1 MVKEEGMKRSRFT
14 EEQIAGIL
22 AEFRAG
28 IKQSELS
35 RKYGISVATISKWNG
50 RFGGMQSSDV
60 RKLRALEEENSK
72 LKRIVADQA
81 VEIMAA
87 KDVIKRFS

>member
-1 MVKEEGMKRSRFT
+1 MKRGRFA
-14 EEQIAGIL
+14 EGQIAGIL
-22 AEFRAG
+22 AEFRARTNQG
-28 IKQSELS
+28 ELS
-35 RKYGISVATISKWNG
+35 RKHGASTITISKWNT

-60 RKLRALEEENSK
+60 RRLEALEEKNGK

-87 KDVIKRFS
+87 KDVIRRFF

>member
-1 MVKEEGMKRSRFT
+1 MRKSRFR
-14 EEQIAGIL
+14 EDQITSIL
-22 AEFRAG
+22 SEYRAG
-28 IKQSELS
+28 LSQGELS
-35 RKYGISVATISKWNG
+35 RKYGVSTATLSKWNSKYG
-50 RFGGMQSSDV
+50 NMLSSDV
-60 RKLRALEEENSK
+60 RKLKALEEENSK

>member
-1 MVKEEGMKRSRFT
+1 MRKSRFT
-14 EEQIAGIL
+14 EEQITSIL
-22 AEFRAG
+22 AEFRSG
-28 IKQSELS
+28 TPQSELA
-35 RKYGISVATISKWNG
+35 RKYGVSTTTISKWNSK
-50 RFGGMQSSDV
+50 FGGMQSSEV
-60 RKLRALEEENSK
+60 RKLRALEEENNK

>member
-1 MVKEEGMKRSRFT
+1 MKRSRFT
-14 EEQIAGIL
+14 EEQIATIL

-28 IKQSELS
+28 TNQSELS
-35 RKYGISVATISKWNG
+35 RKYGVSTTTISKWHTK
-50 RFGGMQSSDV
+50 FGGMESSDV
-60 RKLRALEEENSK
+60 QRLRQLEAENGK

-87 KDVIKRFS
+87 KDIIKRFS

>member
-1 MVKEEGMKRSRFT
+1 MKRSRFT
-14 EEQIAGIL
+14 EEQITGVL

-28 IKQSELS
+28 TKQGELS
-35 RKYGISVATISKWNG
+35 RKYGVSVATISKWNT
-50 RFGGMQSSDV
+50 RFGGMPCSDV

-87 KDVIKRFS
+87 KDVIRRFS

>member
-1 MVKEEGMKRSRFT
+1 MKRSRFT

-28 IKQSELS
+28 TNQSELS
-35 RKYGISVATISKWNG
+35 RKYGVSATTISKWNV
-50 RFGGMQSSDV
+50 RFGNMQSGDV
-60 RKLRALEEENSK
+60 RRLKSLGEENGK

-87 KDVIKRFS
+87 KDVIRRFS

>member
-1 MVKEEGMKRSRFT
+1 MRRSRYT
-14 EEQIAGIL
+14 EEQIANIL

-28 IKQSELS
+28 VNQGELS
-35 RKYGISVATISKWNG
+35 RKYGVSTATISKWNS

-60 RKLRALEEENSK
+60 RKLRALEEENGK

-81 VEIMAA
+81 VEILAA

>member
-1 MVKEEGMKRSRFT
+1 MKRIRFT
-14 EEQIAGIL
+14 DEQIAGIL

-28 IKQSELS
+28 TNQSELS
-35 RKYGISVATISKWNG
+35 RKYGVSTTTISKWNT

-60 RKLRALEEENSK
+60 RRLKALEEENGK

-87 KDVIKRFS
+87 KDVIRRFS

>member
-1 MVKEEGMKRSRFT
+1 MRKSRFSG
-14 EEQIAGIL
+14 EQIAGIL
-22 AEFRAG
+22 SEFRAG
-28 IKQSELS
+28 VGQSELS
-35 RKYGISVATISKWNG
+35 RKYGVSVATISKWNSK
-50 RFGGMQSSDV
+50 FGDMKSDDV
-60 RKLRALEEENSK
+60 RRLRSLEEENSK

>member
-1 MVKEEGMKRSRFT
+1 MKRCRFT

-28 IKQSELS
+28 TNQSELS
-35 RKYGISVATISKWNG
+35 RRHGVSTTTISKWNT

-60 RKLRALEEENSK
+60 RRLKALEEENGK

-87 KDVIKRFS
+87 KDVIRRFS

>member
-1 MVKEEGMKRSRFT
+1 MKRSRYT
-14 EEQIAGIL
+14 EEQITGIL

-28 IKQSELS
+28 TNQSELS
-35 RKYGISVATISKWNG
+35 RKYGVSTTTISHWNT
-50 RFGGMQSSDV
+50 RFGGMQSSGV
-60 RKLRALEEENSK
+60 RKLKSLEEENAK

-87 KDVIKRFS
+87 KDVIRRFS

>member
-1 MVKEEGMKRSRFT
+1 MKRSRFT

-22 AEFRAG
+22 AEFRLG
-28 IKQSELS
+28 TNQSELS
-35 RKYGISVATISKWNG
+35 RKYGVSTATISKWNG
-50 RFGGMQSSDV
+50 RFGEMQSSDV
-60 RKLRALEEENSK
+60 RKLKALEDENSK

-87 KDVIKRFS
+87 KDVIRRFS

>member
-1 MVKEEGMKRSRFT
+1 MKRSRFS

-28 IKQSELS
+28 TNQSELS
-35 RKYGISVATISKWNG
+35 RKYGVSTATISKWNS
-50 RFGGMQSSDV
+50 RFGDMQSSDV
-60 RKLRALEEENSK
+60 RKLKALEDENSK

-87 KDVIKRFS
+87 KDVIRRFS

>member
-1 MVKEEGMKRSRFT
+1 MKRSRFT

-28 IKQSELS
+28 TNQSELS
-35 RKYGISVATISKWNG
+35 RKYGVSTATISKWNN
-50 RFGGMQSSDV
+50 RFGDMQSSDV
-60 RKLRALEEENSK
+60 RKLKSLEDENSK

-87 KDVIKRFS
+87 KDVIRRFS

>member
-1 MVKEEGMKRSRFT
+1 MKRSRYT
-14 EEQIAGIL
+14 EEQITGIL

-28 IKQSELS
+28 TNQSELS
-35 RKYGISVATISKWNG
+35 RKYGVSTTTISNWNT

-60 RKLRALEEENSK
+60 RKLRAFEDENAK

-87 KDVIKRFS
+87 KDVIRRFS

>member
-1 MVKEEGMKRSRFT
+1 MKKTRYT

-22 AEFRAG
+22 AEYRAG
-28 IKQSELS
+28 VGQSELS
-35 RKYGISVATISKWNG
+35 RKYGVSVTTISNWNG
-50 RFGGMQSSDV
+50 KYGGMGASEV
-60 RKLRALEEENSK
+60 RKLRALEEENLK

-81 VEIMAA
+81 VEILAA

>member
-1 MVKEEGMKRSRFT
+1 MKRVRFT

-28 IKQSELS
+28 TNQSELS
-35 RKYGISVATISKWNG
+35 RKYGVSTTTISKWNG

-60 RKLRALEEENSK
+60 RRLKALEEENGK

-87 KDVIKRFS
+87 KDVIRRFS

>member
-1 MVKEEGMKRSRFT
+1 MAEEEVMKRSRFT

-28 IKQSELS
+28 TNQSELS
-35 RKYGISVATISKWNG
+35 RKHGICTATISKWNS

-60 RKLRALEEENSK
+60 RRLKTLEDENSK

-87 KDVIKRFS
+87 KDVIRRFS

>member
-1 MVKEEGMKRSRFT
+1 MRRSRYT
-14 EEQIAGIL
+14 DEQIANIL

-28 IKQSELS
+28 VNQGELS
-35 RKYGISVATISKWNG
+35 RKYGVSTTTISNWNS

-60 RKLRALEEENSK
+60 RKLRALEEENGK

-81 VEIMAA
+81 VEILAA

>member
-1 MVKEEGMKRSRFT
+1 MKRIRFT
-14 EEQIAGIL
+14 DEQIAGIL

-28 IKQSELS
+28 INQSELS
-35 RKYGISVATISKWNG
+35 RKYGVSTTTISKWNT

-60 RKLRALEEENSK
+60 RRLKALEEENGK

-87 KDVIKRFS
+87 KDVIRRFT

>member
-1 MVKEEGMKRSRFT
+1 MRKSRFT
-14 EEQIAGIL
+14 EEQITQIL
-22 AEFRAG
+22 AEYRAG
-28 IKQSELS
+28 VSQTELS
-35 RKYGISVATISKWNG
+35 RKYGVSNNTISNWNTKYG
-50 RFGGMQSSDV
+50 NMRSSDV
-60 RKLRALEEENSK
+60 KKLKVLEEENNK

>member
-1 MVKEEGMKRSRFT
+1 MRKSRFT
-14 EEQIAGIL
+14 EEQITSIL
-22 AEFRAG
+22 AQYRAG
-28 IKQSELS
+28 VNQTELG
-35 RKYGISVATISKWNG
+35 RKYGVSSKTISNWNAKYG
-50 RFGGMQSSDV
+50 EMQSSDV
-60 RKLRALEEENSK
+60 RRLRQLEDENGK

>member
-1 MVKEEGMKRSRFT
+1 MKRSRFT
-14 EEQIAGIL
+14 EEQITQIL

-28 IKQSELS
+28 TNQSELS
-35 RKYGISVATISKWNG
+35 RKYGVSTTTISNWNS

-60 RKLRALEEENSK
+60 RKLRALEEENLK

-81 VEIMAA
+81 VEILAA
-87 KDVIKRFS
+87 KDVIRRFS

>member
-1 MVKEEGMKRSRFT
+1 MKKSRFT

-22 AEFRAG
+22 AEFRSG
-28 IKQSELS
+28 TNQSELS
-35 RKYGISVATISKWNG
+35 RKYGVSTATISKWNA
-50 RFGGMQSSDV
+50 RFGDMQSSDV
-60 RKLRALEEENSK
+60 RRLKSLEDENFK

-87 KDVIKRFS
+87 KDVIRRFS

>member
-1 MVKEEGMKRSRFT
+1 MKRSRFT
-14 EEQIAGIL
+14 EEQITGIL

-28 IKQSELS
+28 MNQGELS
-35 RKYGISVATISKWNG
+35 RKYGVSTATISNWNT
-50 RFGGMQSSDV
+50 RFGNMSSTDV
-60 RKLRALEEENSK
+60 RRLRSLEEENGK

-87 KDVIKRFS
+87 KDVIRRFT